1 MKSRPIDLN
10 AYQVIDSNGNRRKV
24 CKNRIQRA
32 TPDLKEIM
40 WKKGYEITLYNTD
53 IRDLLHTYE
62 VCDTTDEG
70 VADYISNKLFNSKP
84 LQVITNQF
92 ISYPVS
98 AQIYL
103 KIVLDEE
110 AIEITNPTQTEINN
124 WEKQEAKLV
133 NNKLFTTF
141 FSKNVQAVMNAYN
154 LKLYTYSRTHEICLA
169 FENETALADFIKQAV
184 TELVVPKLTKLGLHG
199 TVKNKTIKKCLKR
212 SGPTNPIIEDL
223 IVDKTILQ

>member
-1 MKSRPIDLN
+1 MKSKPIN
-10 AYQVIDSNGNRRKV
+10 ITAYQVIDSDGNRRSL
-24 CKNRIQRA
+24 CKGRIQRA
-32 TPDLKEIM
+32 TRDLKEIM
-40 WKKGYEITLYNTD
+40 WKKGYEITLYNID
-53 IRDLLHTYE
+53 IKDLLQTYE
-62 VCDTTDEG
+62 VYTTTDEG
-70 VADYISNKLFNSKP
+70 VADYISNKLFNNKP
-84 LQVITNQF
+84 LQVLTKQYI
-92 ISYPVS
+92 IYPGS

-103 KIVLDEE
+103 KVVLNEE

-154 LKLYTYSRTHEICLA
+154 LKLYTYSGTHEICLA
-169 FENETALADFIKQAV
+169 FENETALADFIKQAI